1 MKRNVCVMTATRA
14 EWGLLRPVAEKI
26 REKEGLRLV
35 LAVTGTHFLAEYG
48 NTHEEIVADGFAIDE
63 RVDIQLY
70 PQSPAAVSKTAALA
84 VAGFADLFARR
95 RIDLL
100 IVLGDRYETL
110 AVSMAAMCARVPIAH
125 LHGGETTEG
134 AMDEG
139 IRHAVT
145 KLASLHFTSN
155 ESHRR
160 RVIQM
165 GERPGRVFNTGAPG
179 IDNILGMEL
188 LPKDRLSGALGFDL
202 DGPYGVVTFH
212 PATLEGDAKR
222 QCGALFQALSAFPKL
237 RFVITKSNADEGGNI
252 INAMIDE
259 YAAGKANVLAAAS
272 LGSLKYLSA
281 LKHAAVMVGNSSSG
295 IIEAPYFQIPVVN
308 IGERQKGR
316 MQNEGTLNCPA
327 ETGAIAAAMRR
338 ALAPGFKEGLRAQN
352 LYGDGNAAR
361 RIADIVGEELR
372 GGPIDLKKSFYDL
385 DLTLGTDEA

>member
-1 MKRNVCVMTATRA
+1 MKKTVCIMTATRA
-14 EWGLLRPVAEKI
+14 EWGLLRPVAGRI
-26 REKEGLRLV
+26 RMKEGLELV

-48 NTHEEIVADGFAIDE
+48 NTYEDILSDGFAIDE

-70 PQSPAAVSKTAALA
+70 PQSPAAVSKTMALA
-84 VAGFADLFARR
+84 LLGFADLFARR

-110 AVSMAAMCARVPIAH
+110 AVCMAAMSARVPIAH

-155 ESHRR
+155 ENHRR

-165 GERPGRVFNTGAPG
+165 GERPERVFNTGAPG

-188 LPKDRLSGALGFDL
+188 LSRDGLAEALGFDL
-202 DGPYGVVTFH
+202 TGPYGVVAFH
-212 PATLEGDAKR
+212 PATLEGDAEA
-222 QCGALFQALSAFPKL
+222 QCQAVFDALSAFPYL
-237 RFVITKSNADEGGNI
+237 RFIITKSNADEGGNA
-252 INAMIDE
+252 INALIDR
-259 YAAGKANVLAAAS
+259 YAGKRENVLAAAS

-295 IIEAPYFQIPVVN
+295 IIEAPYFNVPVVN
-308 IGERQKGR
+308 VGDRQKGR
-316 MQNEGTLNCPA
+316 MQAEGTLNCPT
-327 ETGAIAAAMRR
+327 ESQAIAAAMQR
-338 ALAPGFKEGLRAQN
+338 ALAPGFREGLRNKN
-352 LYGDGNAAR
+352 LYGDGNAAK
-361 RIADIVGEELR
+361 RIADIVDEQLR
-372 GGPIDLKKSFYDL
+372 AGPVGLRKSFYDIEFTPEP
-385 DLTLGTDEA
+385 DHA